1 MRLVSADITFNF
13 TLKTCHD
20 SPLSSPAPT
29 MGADKH
35 IKNSPILPKNKDFL
49 QLSIGEQSTENL
61 CTGKKV
67 HENFTIITI

>member
-1 MRLVSADITFNF
+1 
-13 TLKTCHD
+13 
-20 SPLSSPAPT
+20 

-35 IKNSPILPKNKDFL
+35 IKNSPILPTNKDFL

-67 HENFTIITI
+67 LRILQLLQFKAI